1 MKTAHQKIKQP
12 LITEKSTIL
21 REENGVYCFKA
32 DVRANKI
39 EIAKAVEK
47 KFNVKVVDVRTSVHK
62 GKAKSQMR
70 RRGIFAGRTPSWKKA
85 IVRLKEGDKIQFFEN
100 V

>member
-1 MKTAHQKIKQP
+1 MIGILKRPIV
-12 LITEKSTIL
+12 TEKMTAL
-21 REENGVYCFKA
+21 QEKGQYAFEVERT
-32 DVRANKI
+32 ANKI

-47 KFNVKVVDVRTSVHK
+47 RFNVTVLDVRTSVHK